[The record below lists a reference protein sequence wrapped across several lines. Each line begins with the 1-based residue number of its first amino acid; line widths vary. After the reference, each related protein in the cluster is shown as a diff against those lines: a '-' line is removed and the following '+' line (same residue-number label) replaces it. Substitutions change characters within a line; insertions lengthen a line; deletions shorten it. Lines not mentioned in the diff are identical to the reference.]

1 MIDDPHTFIQD
12 SRSGEGWCW
21 CGRRESDP
29 IHNLADPRALLFA
42 YGVPRDDLDRTVEVV
57 EAAAAAGWA
66 ADVRE
71 MAEAIARVYATGRVT
86 MADVL
91 WMFER
96 GVPLPTWDG
105 LSESEAREMVES
117 GRMAAGQFMDAL
129 AASMER

>member
-71 MAEAIARVYATGRVT
+71 MAEAIARVYATGRVS
-86 MADVL
+86 MEDVNR
-91 WMFER
+91 MFDR
-96 GVPLPTWDG
+96 GIPLPTWDG
-105 LSESEAREMVES
+105 LSEGEAREMIRA
-117 GRMAAGQFMDAL
+117 GRMSAAEFVEAIAAGVQ
-129 AASMER
+129 